1 MKKILSIITIF
12 ITFVFIY
19 FLQSNFFTWFNIA
32 GIKPNLFIILSLFIG
47 IFIGKIY
54 GTTIGIIIGL
64 LLDFFI
70 GNALGINAI
79 VLGAIGFLGGV
90 FTKNFSKDSRIT
102 IMLMS
107 CVATF
112 AAELIYYIFQIIL
125 FDASIEIFRFI
136 KIISIE
142 VLFNAMI
149 IIIIYPIIDK
159 TGIIIERIFTE
170 DKVLTRYY

>member
-159 TGIIIERIFTE
+159 TGIILERIFTE